1 MTDMMIRAPLR
12 SLISPLT
19 HDPLWYKD
27 AIIYELPV
35 RAFFDSDGDGVGDF
49 QGLTEKLDYLQELGI
64 TAVWLLPFFPSPL
77 KDDGYDVSDFT
88 SVHPDLGTLEDFKIF
103 LEAAHKRGIRV
114 IIELILNHTSDQHP
128 WFQRARRAAPGT
140 PERDFYVWSDTPE
153 KYKEARIIFQ
163 DFEASNWTWDSAAKA
178 YYWHRFY
185 SHQPD
190 LNYDNPAVQKA
201 MFEVVD
207 FWLSL
212 GVDGMRLDAVP
223 YLYEREGTTCES
235 LPETHAFLKALR
247 RHIDQRYPGRML
259 LAEANQWP
267 EDAVAYFGDGD
278 ECHMEFHFPLMP
290 RLFMAIQMEDRF
302 PIIDILQQTPPI
314 PETCQWALFLRNHDE
329 LTLEMVTDEE
339 RDYMYQVYAKDPNA
353 RVNLGI
359 RRRLAPLL
367 GNSRR
372 RIELMNSL
380 LFSLP
385 GTPVIYYGDEIGMG
399 DNIYLG
405 DRNSVRTPMQWSAD
419 RNAGF
424 SRANPQKLYLP
435 IVIDAEYHYEA
446 VNVEAQRNN
455 PHSLWWTMKRLIAV
469 RKRFQAFG
477 RGSFEL
483 LHPENRKVLAFV
495 RAYRGERILVVAN
508 LSRYAQWVGLDLSPW
523 EGLIPV
529 EIFGH
534 TEFPPIGRL
543 PYFLTLGPH
552 SFYWFSL
559 EPKTETIHLSP
570 SKAEEQERLV
580 PLVVQSGSPLVVQSG
595 SWDSLL
601 QGESQK
607 QLEAVL
613 ADYLYRCRWF
623 GSQNRQLQAIHILQA
638 IPCRREEESLLG
650 SQILLLQA
658 EFIEGDTQLYS
669 LPVGYATQEAAV
681 HLRLEMPQAVIL
693 PVEVAGGPAGVIFN
707 ALADK
712 SFLLRLLQ
720 LIAQQGRLRHRQ
732 GELWATSFAALEHDL
747 EPRLLKAEQSYASVV
762 YGNHYLLKLYHRV
775 AEGVN
780 PELEIGRYLL
790 EHHPQVRVPR
800 LLGSLEY
807 RRRRGARGFDP
818 ADQPITLAILQEYIP
833 NEGDAWHYTLD
844 SLGQFFEAV
853 LVHYQ
858 EVDPVPVPQGSFLE
872 LSQQPL
878 PELAYATIGSYLESV
893 RILAKR
899 TAELHIALAAARVSG
914 TESFTENKDFAP
926 EPFSSLY
933 QRSVYQSMRN
943 LVGQVFPLLFAS
955 AGRSPYKQL
964 PKLPEAEANLARAVC
979 DQEGEIMSRF
989 RLILE
994 RKITALRTRCH
1005 GDYHLGQVLF
1015 TGKDFVI
1022 IDFEGEPARSLGERR
1037 LKRCPLRDV
1046 AGMLRSFHYAVHTAL
1061 RQQLESGLVCAD
1073 HCPDMMRW
1081 AQFWH
1086 RWVCAGF
1093 LAEYLQ
1099 VASQAAFLPRS
1110 LQEIEVL
1117 LDAYL
1122 LEKAIYE
1129 LGYELNHRPEWVEIP
1144 LRGILQLLGIS
1155 TKV

>member
-1 MTDMMIRAPLR
+1 MTRTPLR
-12 SLISPLT
+12 PVVPSLAPT
-19 HDPLWYKD
+19 PLWYKD
-27 AIIYELPV
+27 AVIYEVPV
-35 RAFFDSDGDGVGDF
+35 RAFYDSDGDGVGDF
-49 QGLTEKLDYLQELGI
+49 QGLTEKLDYLQDLGI
-64 TAVWLLPFFPSPL
+64 TAIWLLPFFPSPL
-77 KDDGYDVSDFT
+77 RDDGYDVSDFT
-88 SVHPDLGTLEDFKIF
+88 NVNPALGTLEDFKIF
-103 LEAAHKRGIRV
+103 LDAAHQRGIRV

-163 DFEASNWTWDSAAKA
+163 DFETSNWAWDPVAKA

-201 MFEVVD
+201 IFEVVD
-207 FWLSL
+207 FWLSM
-212 GVDGMRLDAVP
+212 GVDGLRLDAVP
-223 YLYEREGTTCES
+223 YLYEREGTNCEN

-247 RHIDQRYPGRML
+247 KYIDERYPNRML

-267 EDAVAYFGDGD
+267 EDAVAYFGEGD
-278 ECHMEFHFPLMP
+278 ECHMDFHFPLMP

-314 PETCQWALFLRNHDE
+314 PETCQWAIFLRNHDE

-435 IVIDAEYHYEA
+435 IVIDAEYHYET

-455 PHSLWWTMKRLIAV
+455 PYSLWWTMKRLIAV

-483 LHPENRKVLAFV
+483 LHPENRKVLAFM
-495 RAYRGERILVVAN
+495 RAYGDERILVVAN
-508 LSRYAQWVGLDLSPW
+508 LSRYAQFVELDLAHW

-529 EIFGH
+529 EIFGR
-534 TEFPPIGRL
+534 TPFPPIGQQ

-559 EPKTETIHLSP
+559 EPQRQTERIHLSP
-570 SKAEEQERLV
+570 SKPEELDRLST
-580 PLVVQSGSPLVVQSG
+580 LVVHNG
-595 SWDSLL
+595 SWESLF
-601 QGESQK
+601 QGESEK
-607 QLEAVL
+607 QVETVL
-613 ADYLYRCRWF
+613 GDYLYRCRWF
-623 GSQNRQLQAIHILQA
+623 GSKARQIQLAQILDA
-638 IPCRREEESLLG
+638 IPCNREG
-650 SQILLLQA
+650 DPPFRGQILLLQTEFTEGEA
-658 EFIEGDTQLYS
+658 ELYS
-669 LPVGYATQEAAV
+669 LPVGYATQEAAL
-681 HLRLEMPQAVIL
+681 HLRVETPQAVIV
-693 PVEVAGGPAGVIFN
+693 PVQVAGEPPGVLFD

-712 SFLLRLLQ
+712 TFLSLPLQ
-720 LIAQQGRLRHRQ
+720 IIAQQGRLRHPS
-732 GELWATSFAALEHDL
+732 GELWATTFAPFEYDPSL
-747 EPRLLKAEQSYASVV
+747 EPRILKAEQSNTSVV
-762 YGNHYLLKLYHRV
+762 YGNQYILKFYRKV

-818 ADQPITLAILQEYIP
+818 SDQSITLAILQEYIP

-853 LVHYQ
+853 LVHHQ
-858 EVDPVPVPQGSFLE
+858 EVDPVSIPQGSFVE
-872 LSQQPL
+872 LSQLPL

-893 RILAKR
+893 RILARR
-899 TAELHIALAAARVSG
+899 TAELHLALAAA
-914 TESFTENKDFAP
+914 TENKDFAP

-933 QRSVYQSMRN
+933 QRSIYQSMRN
-943 LVGQVFPLLFAS
+943 LVGQVFPLLN
-955 AGRSPYKQL
+955 KQI
-964 PKLPEAEANLARAVC
+964 PKLREVEANLARAVR
-979 DQEGEIMSRF
+979 DQQGEIMSRF

-1046 AGMLRSFHYAVHTAL
+1046 AGMLRSFHYAVHTGL
-1061 RQQLESGLVCAD
+1061 RQQLESGLVCGD
-1073 HCPDMMRW
+1073 TCPDMMRW

-1086 RWVCAGF
+1086 RWVCATF

-1099 VASQAAFLPRS
+1099 VASQGAFLPRS
-1110 LQEIEVL
+1110 PQELEVL
-1117 LDAYL
+1117 LEAYL

-1129 LGYELNHRPEWVEIP
+1129 LGYELNHRPEQVEIP

>member
-1 MTDMMIRAPLR
+1 MIRTPLP
-12 SLISPLT
+12 SIVSPLT
-19 HDPLWYKD
+19 HNPLWYKD
-27 AIIYELPV
+27 AIIYEVPV
-35 RAFFDSDGDGVGDF
+35 RAFADSDGDGVGDF
-49 QGLTEKLDYLQELGI
+49 QGLTEKLDYLQDLGV
-64 TAVWLLPFFPSPL
+64 TAIWLLPFFPSPL
-77 KDDGYDVSDFT
+77 RDDGYDVADFT
-88 SVHPDLGTLEDFKIF
+88 SVNPTFGTLEDFKAL
-103 LEAAHKRGIRV
+103 LEAAHQRGIRV

-163 DFEASNWTWDSAAKA
+163 DFETSNWSWDPLAKA

-190 LNYDNPAVQKA
+190 LNYDNPAVQEA
-201 MFEVVD
+201 VFEVVD
-207 FWLSL
+207 FWLGM
-212 GVDGMRLDAVP
+212 GVDGLRLDAVP
-223 YLYEREGTTCES
+223 YLYEREGTNCEN

-247 RHIDQRYPGRML
+247 KHIDRNYPDRML

-278 ECHMEFHFPLMP
+278 ECHMDFHFPLMP

-314 PETCQWALFLRNHDE
+314 PDNCQWAIFLRNHDE

-339 RDYMYQVYAKDPNA
+339 RDYMYQVYAKDPSA

-359 RRRLAPLL
+359 RRRLSPLL

-435 IVIDAEYHYEA
+435 IVIDAEYHYET

-455 PHSLWWTMKRLIAV
+455 PYSLWWAMKRLIAV

-477 RGSFEL
+477 QGSFEL
-483 LHPENRKVLAFV
+483 LHPENRKVLCFM
-495 RAYRGERILVVAN
+495 RAYGEERLLVVAN
-508 LSRYAQWVGLDLSPW
+508 LSRYVQCVELDLAEW

-529 EIFGH
+529 EIFGR
-534 TEFPPIGRL
+534 TEFPPIGQL

-559 EPKTETIHLSP
+559 EPQRLPEGIHPSP
-570 SKAEEQERLV
+570 SKPEELERIPTLI
-580 PLVVQSGSPLVVQSG
+580 PSNGT
-595 SWDSLL
+595 WESLF

-607 QLEAVL
+607 QVEAL
-613 ADYLYRCRWF
+613 LGDYLYRCRWF
-623 GSQNRQLQAIHILQA
+623 GSKARQIQSAQILDA
-638 IPCRREEESLLG
+638 IPFNREADPPFRG
-650 SQILLLQA
+650 QIILLQTEFTQGEA
-658 EFIEGDTQLYS
+658 EVYS
-669 LPVGYATQEAAV
+669 IPIGYATQEMAL
-681 HLRLEMPQAVIL
+681 HLRREMPQAVIA
-693 PVEVAGGPAGVIFN
+693 PVQVAGDPPGILFD
-707 ALADK
+707 ALGDK
-712 SFLLRLLQ
+712 TFLSLPLQ
-720 LIAQQGRLRHRQ
+720 IIAQQGRLRHSS
-732 GELWATSFAALEHDL
+732 GELWATTFGSFEYDPSQ
-747 EPRLLKAEQSYASVV
+747 EPRILKAEQSNTSVV
-762 YGNHYLLKLYHRV
+762 YGNRYILKFYRKV
-775 AEGVN
+775 SEGVN
-780 PELEIGRYLL
+780 PELEIGRYLVQ
-790 EHHPQVRVPR
+790 HHAQVQVPR
-800 LLGSLEY
+800 VLGSLEY
-807 RRRRGARGFDP
+807 RRRKGARGFES
-818 ADQPITLAILQEYIP
+818 ADKSITLAILQEYIP

-853 LVHYQ
+853 LVHHQ
-858 EVDPVPVPQGSFLE
+858 EVDPAPLPQGSFLE
-872 LSQQPL
+872 LSQLPL

-899 TAELHIALAAARVSG
+899 TAELHLALAA
-914 TESFTENKDFAP
+914 ETENKDFAP

-943 LVGQVFPLLFAS
+943 LVGQVFPLLN
-955 AGRSPYKQL
+955 KQI
-964 PKLPEAEANLARAVC
+964 PKLPEAEANLARAVR

-994 RKITALRTRCH
+994 RKITALRSRCH

-1022 IDFEGEPARSLGERR
+1022 IDFEGEPSRSLGERR

-1046 AGMLRSFHYAVHTAL
+1046 AGMLRSFHYAVHTGL

-1073 HCPDMMRW
+1073 DCPDMMRW

-1099 VASQAAFLPRS
+1099 VASQGAFLPRS
-1110 LQEIEVL
+1110 PQELEVL
-1117 LDAYL
+1117 LEAYL

-1129 LGYELNHRPEWVEIP
+1129 LGYELNHRPVRISGTESLWVEIP

>member
-103 LEAAHKRGIRV
+103 LEAAHKQGIRV

-483 LHPENRKVLAFV
+483 LHPENRKVLAFM
-495 RAYRGERILVVAN
+495 RAFGDERILVVAN

-613 ADYLYRCRWF
+613 VDYLYRCRWF

-693 PVEVAGGPAGVIFN
+693 PVQVAGGPAGVIFN

-747 EPRLLKAEQSYASVV
+747 EPRLLKAEQSYTSVV

-780 PELEIGRYLL
+780 PELEIDRYLL

-853 LVHYQ
+853 LVHHQ
-858 EVDPVPVPQGSFLE
+858 EEDPVPVPQGSFLE
-872 LSQQPL
+872 LSQLPL

-899 TAELHIALAAARVSG
+899 TAELHIALAAD
-914 TESFTENKDFAP
+914 TENKDFAP

-933 QRSVYQSMRN
+933 QRSIYQSMRN

>member
-12 SLISPLT
+12 SLISPLI

-559 EPKTETIHLSP
+559 EPQTETIHLSP

-693 PVEVAGGPAGVIFN
+693 PVQVAGGPAGVIFN

-747 EPRLLKAEQSYASVV
+747 EPRLLKAEQSYTSVV

-933 QRSVYQSMRN
+933 QRSIYQSMRN

-955 AGRSPYKQL
+955 AGRSPYKQI

-1155 TKV
+1155 AKV

>member
-1 MTDMMIRAPLR
+1 MMSQALLR
-12 SLISPLT
+12 SIVSPLT
-19 HDPLWYKD
+19 SNPLWYKD

-88 SVHPDLGTLEDFKIF
+88 NVNPELGTLEDFKIF
-103 LEAAHKRGIRV
+103 LDAAHQRGIRV

-163 DFEASNWTWDSAAKA
+163 DFETSNWTWDPVAKA

-207 FWLSL
+207 FWLSM

-223 YLYEREGTTCES
+223 YLYEREGTSCES

-247 RHIDQRYPGRML
+247 RHIDQRYPDRML

-290 RLFMAIQMEDRF
+290 RLFMALQMEDRF
-302 PIIDILQQTPPI
+302 PIVDILQQTPPI
-314 PETCQWALFLRNHDE
+314 PETCQWAIFLRNHDE

-339 RDYMYQVYAKDPNA
+339 RDYMYQVYAKDPKA
-353 RVNLGI
+353 RINLGI

-372 RIELMNSL
+372 RIELMSSL

-435 IVIDAEYHYEA
+435 VIIDAEYHYEA

-455 PHSLWWTMKRLIAV
+455 PHSLWWTMKRMIAV

-477 RGSFEL
+477 RGSFEV

-495 RAYRGERILVVAN
+495 RAYGDERILVVAN

-529 EIFGH
+529 EIFGR

-559 EPKTETIHLSP
+559 ETKTKQIHLSP
-570 SKAEEQERLV
+570 SRPEEQAR
-580 PLVVQSGSPLVVQSG
+580 PATLVVQDG
-595 SWDSLL
+595 SWESLF
-601 QGESQK
+601 QGENQK
-607 QLEAVL
+607 QVEAVL
-613 ADYLYRCRWF
+613 GDYLYRCQWF
-623 GSQNRQLQAIHILQA
+623 SSKNRQLQSIHILQA
-638 IPCRREEESLLG
+638 IPCRREGDPLLR

-658 EFIEGDTQLYS
+658 EFLEGDTELYS

-681 HLRLEMPQAVIL
+681 HLRVEAPQAVIL
-693 PVEVAGGPAGVIFN
+693 PVQVAGEPTEVIFD

-712 SFLLRLLQ
+712 TFLLGLLQ
-720 LIAQQGRLRHRQ
+720 MIVQQSRLRHGR
-732 GELWATSFAALEHDL
+732 GELWATSFATLEYDPSL
-747 EPRLLKAEQSYASVV
+747 EPRLLKAEQSHTSVV
-762 YGNHYLLKLYHRV
+762 YGNQYLLKLYRRV

-780 PELEIGRYLL
+780 PELEVGRYLL

-807 RRRRGARGFDP
+807 RRRRGTRGSE
-818 ADQPITLAILQEYIP
+818 ITLAILQEYIP

-844 SLGQFFEAV
+844 TLEQFFETV
-853 LVHYQ
+853 LVHHAAV
-858 EVDPVPVPQGSFLE
+858 EAVPVPQGSFLE
-872 LSQQPL
+872 LAQLPL

-899 TAELHIALAAARVSG
+899 TAELHLALAAD
-914 TESFTENKDFAP
+914 TENKDFAP

-933 QRSVYQSMRN
+933 QRSIYQSLRN
-943 LVGQVFPLLFAS
+943 LVGQVFPVLA
-955 AGRSPYKQL
+955 KQI
-964 PKLPEAEANLARAVC
+964 PNLPELEAKLARTVY
-979 DQEGEIMSRF
+979 DQEREIMSRF

-1015 TGKDFVI
+1015 TGKDFFI
-1022 IDFEGEPARSLGERR
+1022 IDFEGDPRRSLGERR

-1046 AGMLRSFHYAVHTAL
+1046 VAMLRSFHYAVHTAL
-1061 RQQLESGLVCAD
+1061 RQQLESGLVCGD
-1073 HCPDMMRW
+1073 KCPDMGRW
-1081 AQFWH
+1081 AQFWY
-1086 RWVCAGF
+1086 RWVCAAF

-1099 VASQAAFLPRS
+1099 VASQGAFLPRS
-1110 LQEIEVL
+1110 PQELEVL

-1122 LEKAIYE
+1122 LEKAIDE
-1129 LGYELNHRPEWVEIP
+1129 LGYELNHRPEYVEIP

>member
-27 AIIYELPV
+27 AIIYELPA

-88 SVHPDLGTLEDFKIF
+88 SVHPDLGILEDFKIF

-693 PVEVAGGPAGVIFN
+693 PVQVAGGPAGVIFN

-747 EPRLLKAEQSYASVV
+747 EPRLLKAEQSYTSVV

-807 RRRRGARGFDP
+807 RRRPGARGFDP
-818 ADQPITLAILQEYIP
+818 ADQPITLAILQEYVP

-853 LVHYQ
+853 LVHHQ

-872 LSQQPL
+872 LSQLPL

-899 TAELHIALAAARVSG
+899 TAELHIALAAD
-914 TESFTENKDFAP
+914 TENKDFAP

-1061 RQQLESGLVCAD
+1061 RQQLERGLVCAD

-1086 RWVCAGF
+1086 RWVCAVF

-1099 VASQAAFLPRS
+1099 VASQGAFLPPS
-1110 LQEIEVL
+1110 PQELEVL
-1117 LDAYL
+1117 LGAYL

>member
-27 AIIYELPV
+27 AIIYELPA

-140 PERDFYVWSDTPE
+140 LERDFYVWSDTPE

-693 PVEVAGGPAGVIFN
+693 PVQVAGGPAGVIFN

-732 GELWATSFAALEHDL
+732 GELCATSFAALEHDL
-747 EPRLLKAEQSYASVV
+747 EPRLLKAEQSYTSVV

-790 EHHPQVRVPR
+790 ERHPQVRVPR

-853 LVHYQ
+853 LVHHQ

-899 TAELHIALAAARVSG
+899 TAELHIALAAD
-914 TESFTENKDFAP
+914 TENKDFAP

-1086 RWVCAGF
+1086 RWVCAVF

>member
-1 MTDMMIRAPLR
+1 MMTRTSLR
-12 SLISPLT
+12 SAAATLIQN
-19 HDPLWYKD
+19 PLWYKD
-27 AIIYELPV
+27 AVIYEVPV
-35 RAFFDSDGDGVGDF
+35 RAFADSDGDGVGDF
-49 QGLTEKLDYLQELGI
+49 QGLTEKLDYLQDLGV
-64 TAVWLLPFFPSPL
+64 TAIWLLPFFPSPL
-77 KDDGYDVSDFT
+77 RDDGYDVADFT
-88 SVHPDLGTLEDFKIF
+88 SVNPTFGTLEDFKAL
-103 LEAAHKRGIRV
+103 LEAAHQRGIRV

-140 PERDFYVWSDTPE
+140 PERDFYVWSDTSE

-163 DFEASNWTWDSAAKA
+163 DFETSNWSWDPLAKA

-201 MFEVVD
+201 VFEVVD
-207 FWLSL
+207 FWLDM
-212 GVDGMRLDAVP
+212 GVDGLRLDAVP
-223 YLYEREGTTCES
+223 YLYEREGTNCEN
-235 LPETHAFLKALR
+235 LPETHALLKALR
-247 RHIDQRYPGRML
+247 KHIDHKYQDRML

-267 EDAVAYFGDGD
+267 EDAVAYFGEGD
-278 ECHMEFHFPLMP
+278 ECHMDFHFPLMP

-314 PETCQWALFLRNHDE
+314 PDNCQWAIFLRNHDE

-339 RDYMYQVYAKDPNA
+339 RDYMYQVYAKDPSA

-359 RRRLAPLL
+359 RRRLSPLL

-385 GTPVIYYGDEIGMG
+385 GTPVLYYGDEIGMG

-405 DRNSVRTPMQWSAD
+405 DRNGVRTPMQWSAD

-435 IVIDAEYHYEA
+435 IVIDAEYHYET

-455 PHSLWWTMKRLIAV
+455 PYSLWWAMKRLIAV

-477 RGSFEL
+477 QGSFQL
-483 LHPENRKVLAFV
+483 LHPENRKVLCFMRV
-495 RAYRGERILVVAN
+495 FEEERLLVVAN
-508 LSRYAQWVGLDLSPW
+508 LSRYVQCVELELAEW

-529 EIFGH
+529 EIFGR
-534 TEFPPIGRL
+534 TEFPPIGQL

-559 EPKTETIHLSP
+559 EPQRLPEGIHPSP
-570 SKAEEQERLV
+570 SKPEELERIPTLIAKN
-580 PLVVQSGSPLVVQSG
+580 G
-595 SWDSLL
+595 SWESLF

-607 QLEAVL
+607 RVESVL
-613 ADYLYRCRWF
+613 GDYLYRCRWF
-623 GSQNRQLQAIHILQA
+623 GSKARQIQATQIVDA
-638 IPCRREEESLLG
+638 IPCNREADPPFRG
-650 SQILLLQA
+650 QILILQT
-658 EFIEGDTQLYS
+658 EFTEGDAETYLI
-669 LPVGYATQEAAV
+669 PVGYATQEAAMHMRV
-681 HLRLEMPQAVIL
+681 EMPQAVIA
-693 PVEVAGGPAGVIFN
+693 PVQVAGDPPGILFD

-712 SFLLRLLQ
+712 TFLHIPLQ
-720 LIAQQGRLRHRQ
+720 IIAHQGRLRQ
-732 GELWATSFAALEHDL
+732 SSGELLATTLYPFEYDPSQ
-747 EPRLLKAEQSYASVV
+747 EPRILKAEQSNTSVV
-762 YGNHYLLKLYHRV
+762 YGNQYILKFYRKV
-775 AEGVN
+775 SEGVN
-780 PELEIGRYLL
+780 PELEIGRYLVQ
-790 EHHPQVRVPR
+790 HHAQVQVPR
-800 LLGSLEY
+800 VLGSLEY
-807 RRRRGARGFDP
+807 RRRKGARSFES
-818 ADQPITLAILQEYIP
+818 ADKSITLAILQEYIP

-844 SLGQFFEAV
+844 SLGQFFETV
-853 LVHYQ
+853 LIHHLD
-858 EVDPVPVPQGSFLE
+858 VDLVPVPQGSLLQ
-872 LSQQPL
+872 LSQSAL

-899 TAELHIALAAARVSG
+899 TAELHIALAAD
-914 TESFTENKDFAP
+914 TDNKDFAP

-933 QRSVYQSMRN
+933 QRSIYQSMRN
-943 LVGQVFPLLFAS
+943 LAGQVFPLLA
-955 AGRSPYKQL
+955 KQMR
-964 PKLPEAEANLARAVC
+964 KFSETEAKLARVVK
-979 DQEGEIMSRF
+979 DQEDEIMSRF
-989 RLILE
+989 RLVLE
-994 RKITALRTRCH
+994 QKITALRTRCH

-1037 LKRCPLRDV
+1037 LKRFPLRDV
-1046 AGMLRSFHYAVHTAL
+1046 AGMLRSFHYAVNMAL
-1061 RQQLESGLVCAD
+1061 RQQLDSGLINEDNRSA
-1073 HCPDMMRW
+1073 MMRW

-1099 VASQAAFLPRS
+1099 VASRSAFLPRN
-1110 LQEIEVL
+1110 LQELEVL

-1129 LGYELNHRPEWVEIP
+1129 LGYELNNRPDWVEIP